1 MSSSHWFPLQIK
13 RETTDL
19 AHFLPSVRI
28 REAETSSGICKDINK
43 EVKAVMCEV
52 KNLGGVESWVFLQN
66 YSVICITWMKFYHV
80 NILLTYESYVA

>member
-1 MSSSHWFPLQIK
+1 
-13 RETTDL
+13 
-19 AHFLPSVRI
+19 
-28 REAETSSGICKDINK
+28 
-43 EVKAVMCEV
+43 MCEV